1 MSIAFSLSV
10 RTAFLVF
17 VLTALM
23 VPRVSLAQTANPDDR
38 DSDGLP
44 DAWET
49 SRDGGMRYGC
59 SPQRADMFLVVS
71 LRPGLDRGEVERTT
85 LNEVKRFFRSIPIS
99 NPDGS
104 RGVNVIVVW
113 GRNFDEGDNGR
124 PYEEIYD
131 RYMPR
136 EWRGYA
142 RLLVIGPGSGGQT
155 PPNVPVS
162 ATGNDWRTIVH
173 ELGHQL
179 GLKHDP
185 PGSQAHSPLYTSLMN
200 YDYNYSFNGDANLVH
215 FSRGK
220 FASLRLN
227 ETALS
232 EVLPFPLADLQF
244 LSQSPYNFQ
253 LRAAGANTTHVD
265 WNRNGVFG
273 ETNVRADINDG
284 YAVTIREE
292 HRLGKCAGA
301 PSLVPGPGNDLIVVY
316 PVGGRPDLAGLRVN
330 RPGEIVARRW
340 DGRSWSDP
348 VRLATDVVDDHHAI
362 YALGYLF
369 LATTVRSDRTARH
382 VLMCFRAKPPYEPQG
397 SPVTFGS
404 YGEMSSP
411 VLVVTRLPEELWLFG
426 WDARSRAIKYRRV
439 NLTGTNPPRIELGPE
454 YQLRTLQPDAPV
466 ITQFPFHATY
476 DSSIERIILV
486 TTERVGS
493 TDGRMRIHTLGRMTG
508 GRWVSLHSR
517 LVMGESG
524 FAATFARP
532 WIVHDPSRDRG
543 AYGGYL
549 IYHKGTGDPDP
560 HKPSTTWVVRTI
572 GDRTQW
578 DGWRVNLMG
587 NEWVTTRSAP
597 SAALY
602 GGDIAYAIR
611 WFGGELDN
619 ELIVNLKASGIEDR
633 TIIADYD
640 DVSHIQREGLRRLL
654 GRR

>member
-113 GRNFDEGDNGR
+113 GRNFDEGDDGR
-124 PYEEIYD
+124 PYQEIYD

-155 PPNVPVS
+155 PTNVPVS

-179 GLKHDP
+179 GLNHDP

-244 LSQSPYNFQ
+244 LSQSPYNFR

-316 PVGGRPDLAGLRVN
+316 PVGGRPDLAALRVN
-330 RPGEIVARRW
+330 RPGEIVARTW
-340 DGRSWSDP
+340 DGRSWSNP
-348 VRLATDVVDDHHAI
+348 VAG
-362 YALGYLF
+362 LG
-369 LATTVRSDRTARH
+369 
-382 VLMCFRAKPPYEPQG
+382 G
-397 SPVTFGS
+397 
-404 YGEMSSP
+404 
-411 VLVVTRLPEELWLFG
+411 
-426 WDARSRAIKYRRV
+426 DA
-439 NLTGTNPPRIELGPE
+439 
-454 YQLRTLQPDAPV
+454 
-466 ITQFPFHATY
+466 
-476 DSSIERIILV
+476 
-486 TTERVGS
+486 
-493 TDGRMRIHTLGRMTG
+493 
-508 GRWVSLHSR
+508 
-517 LVMGESG
+517 
-524 FAATFARP
+524 FARRTVALCVGCEIESDQISSCQSN
-532 WIVHDPSRDRG
+532 W
-543 AYGGYL
+543 Y
-549 IYHKGTGDPDP
+549 
-560 HKPSTTWVVRTI
+560 KP
-572 GDRTQW
+572 TQ
-578 DGWRVNLMG
+578 N
-587 NEWVTTRSAP
+587 
-597 SAALY
+597 
-602 GGDIAYAIR
+602 
-611 WFGGELDN
+611 
-619 ELIVNLKASGIEDR
+619 
-633 TIIADYD
+633 
-640 DVSHIQREGLRRLL
+640 
-654 GRR
+654 